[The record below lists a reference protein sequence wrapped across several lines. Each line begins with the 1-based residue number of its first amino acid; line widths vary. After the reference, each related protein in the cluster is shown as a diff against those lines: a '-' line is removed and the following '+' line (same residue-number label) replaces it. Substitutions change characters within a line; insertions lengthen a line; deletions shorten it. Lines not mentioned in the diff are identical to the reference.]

1 MLYDI
6 VMYDILLYDI
16 AYYNCIFLIYE
27 LVSHDNVLEYDTM
40 LCYNIA
46 SCDIESSD
54 IVLYEFVL
62 VYNKIQCFYFI
73 LLYYLIPHHKM
84 IMNILYEMIR

>member
-6 VMYDILLYDI
+6 VMYDIVLYDI

-73 LLYYLIPHHKM
+73 LTTS
-84 IMNILYEMIR
+84 

>member
-1 MLYDI
+1 MTLYYMTLHTII
-6 VMYDILLYDI
+6 VS
-16 AYYNCIFLIYE
+16 FLIYE

-73 LLYYLIPHHKM
+73 LTTS
-84 IMNILYEMIR
+84 

>member
-6 VMYDILLYDI
+6 VMYDIVLYDI

-46 SCDIESSD
+46 
-54 IVLYEFVL
+54 
-62 VYNKIQCFYFI
+62 
-73 LLYYLIPHHKM
+73 
-84 IMNILYEMIR
+84 